1 MNNGWQDTI
10 DRLQSGSMKVD
21 EIRPYLYDESAIVRS
36 QAIAAMTGRIGSNSE
51 LLREVVDAIVD
62 PVNSTRLMG
71 TVSVAHVGLRHLFA
85 ASESTKKAARELV
98 ATWPASERDDLLW
111 FLKSEGIQLS

>member
-1 MNNGWQDTI
+1 MQ
-10 DRLQSGSMKVD
+10 VD
-21 EIRPYLYDESAIVRS
+21 EIRSYLHDDSAIVRS
-36 QAIAAMTGRIGSNSE
+36 HAIEAMTGRIGSNSE
-51 LLREVVDAIVD
+51 LLREVLDAIVD
-62 PVNSTRLMG
+62 AVNSTRLMG

-111 FLKSEGIQLS
+111 FLKSAGIQLS